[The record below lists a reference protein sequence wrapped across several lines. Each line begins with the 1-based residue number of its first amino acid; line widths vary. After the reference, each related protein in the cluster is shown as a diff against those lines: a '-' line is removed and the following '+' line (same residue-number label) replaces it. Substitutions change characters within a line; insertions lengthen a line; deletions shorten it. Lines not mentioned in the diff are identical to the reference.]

1 MVVDD
6 VGEDQLSVMRDVA
19 ADRLENLNQSNQQ
32 TISDNGVSDITRNS
46 NTPQKRKSYAMGHAM
61 ARKSFVN
68 SMASNPVAASRV
80 YETVERS
87 PISASKSRNKGTG
100 SYEAD
105 FEQDLNPKQ
114 LSNKLVSE

>member
-1 MVVDD
+1 
-6 VGEDQLSVMRDVA
+6 
-19 ADRLENLNQSNQQ
+19 
-32 TISDNGVSDITRNS
+32 
-46 NTPQKRKSYAMGHAM
+46 
-61 ARKSFVN
+61 
-68 SMASNPVAASRV
+68 MASNPVAASRV